1 MAAMFEHIICIT
13 DRKICAVPF
22 LEQLE
27 KICRLKPQ
35 AVILR
40 EKDLTAAEYLA
51 LAKQVQ
57 SICEWYGVELIAH
70 SYWQAALEVGIGT
83 VHLSLP
89 VLRSLPIAERRRF
102 KQIGT
107 SVHSTEEAQEAIRLG
122 AGYLMAGNVFATS
135 CKPGAAPKGLAFLQ
149 KICARS
155 PVPVYAVGGI
165 GLNRA
170 QIESVLA
177 CGAAGVWLRSA
188 LMRL

>member
-1 MAAMFEHIICIT
+1 M
-13 DRKICAVPF
+13 
-22 LEQLE
+22 
-27 KICRLKPQ
+27 
-35 AVILR
+35 R
-40 EKDLTAAEYLA
+40 EKDLTAAEYLT

-57 SICEWYGVELIAH
+57 PICERHGVQFVAH
-70 SYWQAALEVGIGT
+70 ACWQAALELGIGT
-83 VHLSLP
+83 VHLPLP
-89 VLRSLPIAERRRF
+89 VLRSLPASERKHF

-107 SVHSTEEAQEAIRLG
+107 SVHSAEEAQEAIRLG

-135 CKPGAAPKGLAFLQ
+135 CKPGAAPKGVAFLQ

-177 CGAAGVWLRSA
+177 CGAAGVCLRSA

>member
-1 MAAMFEHIICIT
+1 MFEHIICIT
-13 DRKICAVPF
+13 DRKICTAPF

-35 AVILR
+35 ALILR
-40 EKDLTAAEYLA
+40 EKDLTADEYLT

-57 SICEWYGVELIAH
+57 AICEQHGVQLIVH
-70 SYWQAALEVGIGT
+70 SYRQVALSLGIT
-83 VHLSLP
+83 AVHLPLP
-89 VLRSLPIAERRRF
+89 VLRSLPTAERRRF

-135 CKPGAAPKGLAFLQ
+135 CKPGAAPKGLTFLQ

-155 PVPVYAVGGI
+155 PVAVYAVGGM

-177 CGAAGVWLRSA
+177 CGAAGVCLRSA

>member
-1 MAAMFEHIICIT
+1 MFEHIICIT
-13 DRKICAVPF
+13 DRKICTVPF

-27 KICRLKPQ
+27 KVCRLKPQ

-40 EKDLTAAEYLA
+40 EKDLTAVEYLT
-51 LAKQVQ
+51 LARQVQ
-57 SICEWYGVELIAH
+57 PICDRYGVQLVVH
-70 SYWQAALEVGIGT
+70 TCWQAALSLGIT
-83 VHLSLP
+83 AMHLPLP
-89 VLRSLPIAERRRF
+89 VLRSLPAAERRRF

-107 SVHSTEEAQEAIRLG
+107 SVHSAEEAQEAIRLG
-122 AGYLMAGNVFATS
+122 ACYLMAGNVFATS
-135 CKPGAAPKGLAFLQ
+135 CKPSAAPKGLAFLQ

-177 CGAAGVWLRSA
+177 CGAAWVCLRFA